1 MSDERSEVDSLLVT
15 LIVIVSAPTG
25 RLQSLCGL
33 SFILSAELE
42 ASFPLILG
50 LGRYYDQPSDHFQVL
65 GDISDMSMLLSAK
78 SQKSFLLFSVRYLAW
93 LILGEKPN
101 LQRYRSYKGTSPL
114 WT

>member
-1 MSDERSEVDSLLVT
+1 MLVT

-65 GDISDMSMLLSAK
+65 GDISDMSSAIVSK
-78 SQKSFLLFSVRYLAW
+78 ESEEFPIV
-93 LILGEKPN
+93 
-101 LQRYRSYKGTSPL
+101 
-114 WT
+114 